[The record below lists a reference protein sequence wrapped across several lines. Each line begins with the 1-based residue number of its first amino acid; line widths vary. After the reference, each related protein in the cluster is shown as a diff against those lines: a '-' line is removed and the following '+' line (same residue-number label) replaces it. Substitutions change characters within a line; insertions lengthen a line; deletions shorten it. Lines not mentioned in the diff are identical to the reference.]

1 MPILLIVVAV
11 VLDYLYPLPHD
22 PCLQYCSLL
31 GAALGVA
38 GATSVLG
45 SLLGY
50 KSNQE
55 TNETSMDVAQMNNQ
69 REYDLFNASM
79 EYNKYTYED
88 QKAWNEKLISMMN
101 DYNSPSAQM
110 SRYRNAGINPYF
122 ALGNVDA
129 GNMNGNF
136 GVSPNS
142 APSIP
147 SFQQPNLRPYD
158 WNSLGAVGRDLGSVM
173 QAVSNTDLSA
183 AQAENQRIR
192 NIYEAH
198 RQVAEIDKIL
208 ASGKV
213 DKEQGD
219 ILRETKKDL
228 IQQAKLDTMRM
239 REDSMSASELRKQHV
254 LDTKLKEN
262 ETKMIEW
269 RNQFEKKL
277 GDKQLNQLDAIIF
290 NTRADSALK
299 AAQEVAEK
307 AKKVGIDISND
318 QIKQLTPLLVTK
330 QKLEN
335 QQIELEN
342 KYGSNAWSA
351 GGRWYER
358 YRTWLRKRAEYSF
371 GLNGTSRWD

>member
-1 MPILLIVVAV
+1 M
-11 VLDYLYPLPHD
+11 
-22 PCLQYCSLL
+22 
-31 GAALGVA
+31 AALGLA
-38 GATSVLG
+38 GGVSGLVNSV
-45 SLLGY
+45 LGY
-50 KSNQE
+50 KSNQD

-69 REYDLFNASM
+69 REYDLFNAAM
-79 EYNKYTYED
+79 DYNKYTYED
-88 QKAWNEKLISMMN
+88 QKAWNEKLISQMN

-110 SRYRNAGINPYF
+110 NRFRQAGINPYF
-122 ALGNVDA
+122 ALGSVDA

-136 GVSPNS
+136 GISPNS

-158 WNSLGAVGRDLGSVM
+158 WSPLGSVGRDIGSVM
-173 QAVSNTDLSA
+173 QSVSNSDLTA
-183 AQAENQRIR
+183 AQAENQRIK
-192 NIYEAH
+192 NIYEAN
-198 RQVAEIDKIL
+198 RQIAEIDKIL

-213 DKEQGD
+213 DKEQAD
-219 ILRETKKDL
+219 ILRDTKKDL

-239 REDSMSASELRKQHV
+239 REDTMSATELRKQHV
-254 LDTKLKEN
+254 LDTKLREN
-262 ETKMIEW
+262 ETKMIDW

-290 NTRADSALK
+290 NVRADSALK
-299 AAQEVAEK
+299 AAQEVAER
-307 AKKVGIDISND
+307 AKKAGIDLSNE

-335 QQIELEN
+335 EQTRLEN
-342 KYGSNAWSA
+342 QYGSNVWSA

-358 YRTWLRKRAEYSF
+358 FKNWSRKRAERSF